1 MKRMTMAFVIL
12 TAFSLVFGTMSAK
25 ERSASKQ
32 ELPFLQADRDSGW
45 QGPYTASQSRLYSRD
60 TVVVWEEDFELDAE
74 GWYVQQGWELT
85 ENSYNSPTHSMWF
98 DDDNYGMVNSII
110 SPIFTLPELEDDNEN
125 IRFSFM
131 LWCDFPDFDGD
142 GDNFLEDY
150 YSVSLMNPEDVAW
163 HPSNF
168 NAYEG
173 NSWWCGKDEINGYLD
188 SWLQY
193 LDTPTISIPSSG
205 YTLSAQMAWGI
216 EDPAGASVANSCT
229 DGWDASNVRISID
242 GGTTWELLVGS
253 DPYDFD
259 YGYGW
264 IWNDIEYDCPP
275 WGGDLEHLAAGWG
288 DQASW
293 HNVTFSL
300 DDYAGEDITIRF
312 AFGSDPAYST
322 PDDPSLTGFRVD
334 DISVSN
340 GSDELFFDNADGD
353 SDMLAS
359 GEVWVDQFYDYGDIT
374 RPGGSGWDSYDP
386 GDPFN
391 GNVNL
396 DLSDFAGSS
405 IQMKWQA
412 RVDDNDDGGNGEG
425 LFIDDILIWKIEL
438 IEHAPVPQ
446 NLVAEASDAL
456 VTLSWDAI
464 GPGAG
469 GEIAYDNDDGSGGFF
484 TNGIY
489 STGGVFMAA
498 ELFNA
503 PFGAA
508 VETAR
513 IYGYDS
519 NTGTETTIYGFDAF
533 AGIIEDT
540 PLYSKDISLTTGAW
554 NDIDLSADGWEFEG
568 DFAIAFD
575 VGTFDD
581 ASIMYAPLDESAV
594 PSAHS
599 YVNFGSWAT
608 WQSTAETNG
617 LPDGEWG
624 IRAVVGGGGEVDV
637 AYNIY
642 RHTEG
647 GEYSDPLWYG
657 EAWPDPTF
665 EDPFVING
673 NTYYYVVTAVYNYGT
688 PDEMESDFS
697 NEVSAIPE
705 AATIYEMAY
714 DDGTAESGVTPL
726 GDGGLYAV
734 HFVPGEL
741 VTLVS
746 LKYYATGEGG
756 LTWVYLW
763 TDDGEDGMPGSQIG
777 TTLLFSSVI
786 EGWNEK
792 DVSTADIVISDG
804 GFYVGWGET
813 SLSPQLGLDTDSP
826 DDVSYY
832 QIPGEAWGSI
842 SDLGYNG
849 DLMIRAKVDA
859 AVSVDQQDA
868 GLPTEFT
875 LRQNYP
881 NPFNPVTF
889 IPFDLPSGQ
898 HVKLDLYDVTGRLV
912 QTLVNE
918 NLPAGR
924 YSYHLDASD
933 LATGVYIYQI
943 ETEKNSAA
951 KKLILVK

>member
-1 MKRMTMAFVIL
+1 MKRMTQALIFL

-32 ELPFLQADRDSGW
+32 ESPFLQADRDSGW
-45 QGPYTASQSRLYSRD
+45 QGVTVNRNSNRD
-60 TVVVWEEDFELDAE
+60 TTTIFFDDLESETSGWTFET
-74 GWYVQQGWELT
+74 GWELT
-85 ENSYNSPTHSMWF
+85 EQSSSSPTHSAWI
-98 DDDNYGMVNSII
+98 DDNNYSTSSSLITPVV
-110 SPIFTLPELEDDNEN
+110 TLPLLEDDNES
-125 IRFSFM
+125 IHFTFD

-142 GDNFLEDY
+142 NDDFLEDY
-150 YSVSLMNPEDVAW
+150 YSVDVADMSSTPW
-163 HPSNF
+163 HTSDF
-168 NAYEG
+168 NAFEG
-173 NSWWCGKDEINGYLD
+173 NSWWCGDEVLNGYSNGWLQFLD
-188 SWLQY
+188 SPEISVPASGSTSLTFKLQY
-193 LDTPTISIPSSG
+193 AVEEYTGAPQTIQGCLI
-205 YTLSAQMAWGI
+205 
-216 EDPAGASVANSCT
+216 N
-229 DGWDASNVRISID
+229 GWDAANVRISTD
-242 GGTTWELLVGS
+242 GGSTWETLAGS
-253 DPYDFD
+253 PSYTSSSCYGWF
-259 YGYGW
+259 YNGEACSTPGWTGYGSGW
-264 IWNDIEYDCPP
+264 EDATF
-275 WGGDLEHLAAGWG
+275 DL
-288 DQASW
+288 DS
-293 HNVTFSL
+293 
-300 DDYAGEDITIRF
+300 YAGESVILRF
-312 AFGSDPAYST
+312 AFGSDPAWATEDEAGLIGYF
-322 PDDPSLTGFRVD
+322 LD
-334 DISVSN
+334 DISVDNTESGN
-340 GSDELFFDNADGD
+340 LLYDNADD
-353 SDMLAS
+353 QVVMSAS
-359 GEVWVDQFYDYGDIT
+359 GLAWTDVFYDYGDVT
-374 RPGGSGWDSYDP
+374 RPGGAGWDTYDP
-386 GDPFN
+386 GEPFN
-391 GNVNL
+391 GNIML
-396 DLSDFAGSS
+396 DLSDFAGSD
-405 IQMKWQA
+405 IRLRWVA
-412 RVDDNDDGGNGEG
+412 ILDDNDDGGNGEG
-425 LFIDDILIWKIEL
+425 FFIDDVHVWKKTLTAEL
-438 IEHAPVPQ
+438 PVPE
-446 NLVAEASDAL
+446 NLMAVASDAL

-464 GPGAG
+464 GAGAD

-540 PLYSKDISLTTGAW
+540 PLYSKDISLTAGAW
-554 NDIDLSADGWEFEG
+554 NDIDLSTDGWEFEG

-608 WQSTAETNG
+608 WQATAEASG

-665 EDPFVING
+665 EDPFVVNG
-673 NTYYYVVTAVYNYGT
+673 NTYYYVVTAVYDYDT

-697 NEVSAIPE
+697 NEVSAMPE
-705 AATIYEMAY
+705 AQTVYEMAY

-734 HFVPGEL
+734 HFVPGEP
-741 VTLVS
+741 VMLVS

-763 TDDGEDGMPGSQIG
+763 ADDGENGMPGSQIG

-792 DVSTADIVISDG
+792 DVSTADIVVSDG

-842 SDLGYNG
+842 SDLGYSG

-859 AVSVDQQDA
+859 AVSVGQQDT
-868 GLPTEFT
+868 GLPTEFA

-889 IPFDLPSGQ
+889 IPFDLPSEQ

-918 NLPAGR
+918 NLPAGQ

-933 LATGVYIYQI
+933 LATGVYIYRI
-943 ETEKNSAA
+943 EMGKYSSA